1 MMQAV
6 ILARGK
12 GIRQRPLTWTR
23 PKVLLPLGGKTILE
37 HTLEILNGLV
47 EEVLLVID
55 PRQESIFFQK
65 IGNQFRQ
72 LKIKYVYQENALG
85 TGDALW
91 QAQAYLQERFLML
104 NGDDLY
110 QREDLEKVLEKFPSL
125 LVQEVENPSAFGVV
139 RTEKGAVKDFVEK
152 PKEDIG
158 HLANTGL
165 YFLDRRIFEEK
176 LEMSERGELELTP
189 AIGSLAKKI
198 PLWAVKTKNWLPL
211 SYPWDLLQAN
221 QLLLARQKGKRRG
234 AELEKGVRIKGEVIL
249 EPGAVVK
256 SGSYLEGP
264 LWIGAGSQIGP
275 QAYLRSATMIAA
287 HCRIGAGVKI
297 KNSII
302 GEGTQISHLSYIGDS
317 VIGSHC
323 LLGAGTIVANLR
335 FDQKPIR
342 AEVKGEIIDTGRRKF
357 GVVLGDKVK
366 VGVHSSFMPG
376 VLVDPEAVIE
386 PHSLVK
392 KNIKNSH
399 FN

>member
-1 MMQAV
+1 MQAV
-6 ILARGK
+6 IFARGK
-12 GIRQRPLTWTR
+12 GVRQRPLTWTR

-37 HTLEILNGLV
+37 HTLEILNGLA
-47 EEVLLVID
+47 EEAILVID
-55 PRQESIFFQK
+55 PRQESIFLQK

-72 LKIKYVYQENALG
+72 LKIKYAYQEKALG
-85 TGDALW
+85 TGDALR
-91 QAQAYLQERFLML
+91 QAQSYLQERFLVL

-110 QREDLEKVLEKFPSL
+110 QREDLEKVLKKFPSL

-139 RTEKGAVKDFVEK
+139 SIEKGAVKDFIEK
-152 PKEDIG
+152 PKGDIN
-158 HLANTGL
+158 HLANAGL
-165 YFLDRRIFEEK
+165 YFLDQGIFKEK
-176 LEMSERGELELTP
+176 LEMSERGELELTQ

-234 AELEKGVRIKGEVIL
+234 VKLEKGVRIKGKVVL
-249 EPGAVVK
+249 EPGVMVK

-264 LWIGAGSQIGP
+264 LWIGAGSQIGS
-275 QAYLRSATMIAA
+275 QAYLRPATMIAA
-287 HCRIGAGVKI
+287 HCRIGAGVEI

-323 LLGAGTIVANLR
+323 LLGAGTITANLR
-335 FDQKPIR
+335 FDQKSIR

-357 GVVLGDKVK
+357 GAVLGDKVK

-376 VLVDPEAVIE
+376 VLIDPEVVIE

-399 FN
+399 LN